1 MIRYKRLGYIALN
14 VSDLEKSSNFYH
26 SMVGLTL
33 TEKTEN
39 ASFFRCS
46 DSHHDI
52 ILYRSHAT
60 PGIKRVAFCLESP
73 EALEQAVEY
82 LKRQQV
88 VVQPLPEEEQHA
100 LRQGKT
106 FRFQEPNT
114 GLTIEFFAEME
125 KTGVF
130 QPIHT
135 KIARLGHI
143 VFSAERFKDAL
154 GFFTGVLNFKVSDYM
169 EDKAAFLRCFP
180 NPYHHSFALTQGVEN
195 RLNHINFMV
204 TDIDDIGIAKNR
216 LLAHNVPIVFGP
228 GRHLPST
235 SIFLY
240 FLDPDGITLEYS
252 FGMEEFPEVNARDP
266 RRLNFSLEVLDQWGS
281 QPDPRMGKIG
291 AIEVV

>member
-1 MIRYKRLGYIALN
+1 M
-14 VSDLEKSSNFYH
+14 
-26 SMVGLTL
+26 T
-33 TEKTEN
+33 
-39 ASFFRCS
+39 SFFRCS

-60 PGIKRVAFCLESP
+60 PGIKRVGFCLESP

-114 GLTIEFFAEME
+114 GLTIEFLL
-125 KTGVF
+125 KWRKQGY
-130 QPIHT
+130 
-135 KIARLGHI
+135 
-143 VFSAERFKDAL
+143 FSRFIQKLPGWAILSFLPSAFKDAL

-204 TDIDDIGIAKNR
+204 TDIDDIGIDKKSPAC
-216 LLAHNVPIVFGP
+216 
-228 GRHLPST
+228 S
-235 SIFLY
+235 
-240 FLDPDGITLEYS
+240 
-252 FGMEEFPEVNARDP
+252 
-266 RRLNFSLEVLDQWGS
+266 
-281 QPDPRMGKIG
+281 
-291 AIEVV
+291 